1 MKTTPVREID
11 RGPVVNWL
19 TDRALGLL
27 SFLSGKLYPYAVMYE
42 VEFDE
47 DEEDCFH
54 VCDESCGA
62 PPVVKKRD
70 K

>member
-1 MKTTPVREID
+1 M
-11 RGPVVNWL
+11 NWL
-19 TDRALGLL
+19 TDRALDLL